1 MIYETNIILDMSG
14 ENQIKKVTAKQGDKD
29 SRYIIAKLIANGTEY
44 ILPDAVT
51 AKVSM
56 IKPRGQ
62 CVLNDAEITDD
73 STVKILLTEQMLID
87 AGDARAEVMI
97 YQGDTMIS
105 SAVFDLRIM
114 PSSYDQNEIESAPEY
129 NTFIDALSKMQ
140 NLTEKV
146 DAATEAAATQTDAA
160 EEAASAANSAASAA
174 NSAASAASTATT
186 QANSARDEANDAAD
200 AANTAASAASTAA
213 SAANTAADRAGA
225 IADDVD
231 GVVDAAINAFAAN
244 ALSYK
249 RDLGIDDLNT
259 ITEMGIY
266 GQMTSNNATTAR
278 NYPASTT
285 GWLIV
290 LTCDNQIRQFYVCHS
305 WDRIYFRKKS
315 GPTWFDWAQTYQET
329 QRGGTYN
336 NYWIKHSDGTM
347 IITQKYNINL
357 AEATYA
363 YWGAN
368 ITEYYLQSVPP
379 DFSQSFV
386 GVPFCTY
393 SIEGDY
399 SFWVANNATLE
410 DSPATNTRSA
420 RISLLRPRDAS
431 AVSSGTVTVTVTAI
445 GRWK

>member
-1 MIYETNIILDMSG
+1 MTYDTTITLDMSG
-14 ENQIKKVTAKQGDKD
+14 EQYAPPVTAKQGDKD

-44 ILPDAVT
+44 ILPDAAT

-62 CVLNDAEITDD
+62 CVLNDAEITDN

-97 YQGDTMIS
+97 YRGDAMIS

-114 PSSYDQNEIESAPEY
+114 PSSYDQEAIESAPEY

-146 DAATEAAATQTDAA
+146 DAATEAAATQTAAA
-160 EEAASAANSAASAA
+160 EEATSAANDAADTANSAASAA
-174 NSAASAASTATT
+174 NSATSAANT
-186 QANSARDEANDAAD
+186 ARDAANDAAD
-200 AANTAASAASTAA
+200 VANSAASAANTAA

-231 GVVDAAINAFAAN
+231 GVVEAAINAFAAN

-249 RDLGIDDLNT
+249 RDLGTDNLNT

-266 GQMTSNNATTAR
+266 GQMTNSNATTAR
-278 NYPASTT
+278 NYPASAT

-290 LTCDNQIRQFYVCHS
+290 LTCDNQIRQFYVCYS

-315 GPTWFDWAQTYQET
+315 GSTWFEWSQTYQET

-347 IITQKYNINL
+347 MITQKYDLNISD
-357 AEATYA
+357 ATRA
-363 YWGAN
+363 NWGAAL
-368 ITEYYLQSVPP
+368 TEYYSQSVPP
-379 DFSQSFV
+379 NFSQPFV

-399 SFWVANNATLE
+399 SFWVANNATLA

-420 RISLLRPRDAS
+420 RLSLLRPQDGA
-431 AVSSGTVTVTVTAI
+431 AASGTVTVTVNAI